1 MNSCH
6 WPAPLMGRFALS
18 QPYSTNNEKGTTVV
32 TISFHI
38 HLRLFLNR
46 KRLILWGLCLTIS
59 LRQQKDVLELKTCQ
73 THKKNILIQFVKKN
87 CFKFEWQEINLKY
100 KMFFLK
106 CPNWLII
113 LCILVTASLW
123 ATRLCFYMDFALC
136 SDPMKL
142 PLPPKIPAGL
152 SEEGGKK
159 RSNNNH
165 YAINFSNTTALTELS
180 ASNLPEDPDSNP
192 TASWWQF

>member
-1 MNSCH
+1 MRGNYNKSSTVNSCH

-73 THKKNILIQFVKKN
+73 THKKNILVQFVKKN
-87 CFKFEWQEINLKY
+87 FQIWMAGNKFKVQNVFPQMSKLTDYFMYFSHGITVSY
-100 KMFFLK
+100 KIMFLHG
-106 CPNWLII
+106 
-113 LCILVTASLW
+113 LCLVQWPYETSS
-123 ATRLCFYMDFALC
+123 TTQ
-136 SDPMKL
+136 
-142 PLPPKIPAGL
+142 
-152 SEEGGKK
+152 
-159 RSNNNH
+159 
-165 YAINFSNTTALTELS
+165 NTCRT
-180 ASNLPEDPDSNP
+180 
-192 TASWWQF
+192 